1 MIGLCLAAAGLAAS
15 LPLQAFTLSW
25 THSIEKI
32 RWEEDYRIV
41 GRRLELVE
49 ARVRG
54 TGAGMEAPEGAVLR
68 QGVWHYRPALAPL
81 ERVRL
86 TRSEYVADYLLC
98 WDGACHSLA
107 DIAGPPQASPVLELF
122 ACD

>member
-41 GRRLELVE
+41 GRRLELIE

-54 TGAGMEAPEGAVLR
+54 TGAGMEAPEGSVLR
-68 QGVWHYRPALAPL
+68 QGIWHYKPALAPL
-81 ERVRL
+81 ERLRL

-98 WDGACHSLA
+98 WDGACHPMA
-107 DIAGPPQASPVLELF
+107 EIAGSTQTSQVLELF

>member
-68 QGVWHYRPALAPL
+68 QGVWHYKPALAPL
-81 ERVRL
+81 ERLRL
-86 TRSEYVADYLLC
+86 TRSEYVADYMLC
-98 WDGACHSLA
+98 WDGACHPLAEFAGSL
-107 DIAGPPQASPVLELF
+107 QASPVLELF